1 MARANLNGIE
11 IDYEATGAGPAV
23 LLSHGYSATRRM
35 WDDQHRALGD
45 RYRVIS
51 WSMRGHGATE
61 SPADPARYSSP
72 LTIADMKTLL
82 GHLGVERAVIGGLSL
97 GGYVSLGFA
106 LEHPQMTRA
115 LVICDSGPGYRSA
128 DAREAWNA
136 RARERAVSLETRGLE
151 ALGQSREVQE
161 SASLHRSAQGL
172 AHAARGMLAQ
182 EGSRVMDGLAGI
194 RVPARLSSRGRGAA
208 FRRRTAN
215 PSGNRATVLRERPP
229 SGWRNGQSFDLRSLP
244 SSDEVG
250 RSGVLRWGSGVGRCP
265 GHGYQFPRCLW
276 GVRRY
281 VGGGPLARAEPSQNG
296 AGRHGTTRAAVPNGW
311 LSGLSRNHLGAAQ
324 GPGPDVG
331 HRRPALP

>member
-11 IDYEATGAGPAV
+11 IDYEASGAGPVV

-61 SPADPARYSSP
+61 SPADPARYSAE
-72 LTIADMKTLL
+72 LTIADMKALL

-97 GGYVSLGFA
+97 GGYASLGFA
-106 LEHPQMTRA
+106 LEHPGMTRA
-115 LVICDSGPGYRSA
+115 LVICDSGPGYRNA

-151 ALGQSREVQE
+151 ASARAARSSE

-182 EGSRVMDGLAGI
+182 EGSRVIDGLAGI
-194 RVPARLSSRGRGAA
+194 RVPTLIIVGDQDQPFLAPVRVHGEEDPRAGSR
-208 FRRRTAN
+208 
-215 PSGNRATVLRERPP
+215 
-229 SGWRNGQSFDLRSLP
+229 
-244 SSDEVG
+244 
-250 RSGVLRWGSGVGRCP
+250 
-265 GHGYQFPRCLW
+265 
-276 GVRRY
+276 
-281 VGGGPLARAEPSQNG
+281 
-296 AGRHGTTRAAVPNGW
+296 
-311 LSGLSRNHLGAAQ
+311 
-324 GPGPDVG
+324 
-331 HRRPALP
+331 